1 MIVKSAF
8 LIMAP
13 DGDPDR
19 HRTSVKTSMT
29 EITVVVFEMMNFDQA
44 ADVCRDLVQNEGVQV
59 IFLCPGF
66 THEAVAKIADA
77 AGEKVAIYVSRGDNP
92 SNELT
97 AKILAEAG
105 FFSEH
110 KE

>member
-29 EITVVVFEMMNFDQA
+29 EVTVVIFEMMNFDQA
-44 ADVCRDLVQNEGVQV
+44 VEVCRDLVQKEGVRV

-66 THEAVAKIADA
+66 THEAVARIAEA
-77 AGEKVAIYVSRGDNP
+77 AGEEVAVYVARGDNP
-92 SNELT
+92 SNNRTTEILT
-97 AKILAEAG
+97 RAG
-105 FFSEH
+105 FFSERQ
-110 KE
+110 